1 MQYKI
6 DALVVNDD
14 RHLNNETV
22 LFIKSSEANDIA
34 HNYSNG
40 IDFWSQTSYYYSKI
54 GFVYTKMGG

>member
-34 HNYSNG
+34 HNYNNG

>member
-22 LFIKSSEANDIA
+22 LFIKSSEAKDIA
-34 HNYSNG
+34 HNYNNG
-40 IDFWSQTSYYYSKI
+40 SDLWSLTSYYYSKI